1 MILGVGTD
9 ILDIA
14 RIKKLF
20 AKRQDKLK
28 QHILSTEEIEEFH
41 LLKNDN
47 NKIIFLS
54 KRFVAKEAL
63 GKAIGCGINNK
74 YLSLKD
80 ITISHDKL
88 GKPFVV
94 KNVKITEAVRK
105 LHHLSNYEILLSI
118 ADEKH
123 FATANV
129 ILQDVQHTIMGFLK
143 NSK

>member
-47 NKIIFLS
+47 NKIKICS
-54 KRFVAKEAL
+54 KRSI
-63 GKAIGCGINNK
+63 GK
-74 YLSLKD
+74 
-80 ITISHDKL
+80 SHWM
-88 GKPFVV
+88 
-94 KNVKITEAVRK
+94 R
-105 LHHLSNYEILLSI
+105 Y
-118 ADEKH
+118 
-123 FATANV
+123 
-129 ILQDVQHTIMGFLK
+129 
-143 NSK
+143 